1 MAVPLKT
8 AREAYTVFL
17 IILVAIFGIIFLI
30 LNLMLHYLVIVPVTR
45 LSRMADAVSLG
56 EEDVESYIK
65 PGKDEI
71 SSLSMSFSRMR
82 ESLRHAMQMIK

>member
-17 IILVAIFGIIFLI
+17 VILVAIFGIIFLI

-45 LSRMADAVSLG
+45 LSRMADAASLG
-56 EEDVESYIK
+56 EEDVESYVK

-71 SSLSMSFSRMR
+71 SSLSVSFSRMR